1 MFVLQRK
8 DNEGRVRSIFL
19 CPSIETVYGQALLFE
34 SYDVAFMFASF
45 TPGIYNIIE
54 EVTSAGKRHTFPGS
68 N

>member
-19 CPSIETVYGQALLFE
+19 CPSIETVYGFDGQALLFE

-45 TPGIYNIIE
+45 TPGVYNIIE
-54 EVTSAGKRHTFPGS
+54 V
-68 N
+68 